1 MVYVLFWLCFC
12 LRKLFLKVVFVL
24 NMFFGFMSMIV
35 VYYILKVL
43 NLIESL
49 FVLILVYFVGL
60 VLGFYIVKGF
70 FDIILMVLDEL
81 VMIDGVNKW

>member
-1 MVYVLFWLCFC
+1 
-12 LRKLFLKVVFVL
+12 
-24 NMFFGFMSMIV
+24 MFFGFMSMIV